1 MLDLIQK
8 NIRIVYSGTLK
19 MQESNSTN
27 HVRKIIER
35 CESDYGF
42 DDFTPM
48 TEIYNYFEQVEN

>member
-1 MLDLIQK
+1 MWMDLDTGELLTYSEMLD
-8 NIRIVYSGTLK
+8 
-19 MQESNSTN
+19 
-27 HVRKIIER
+27 R